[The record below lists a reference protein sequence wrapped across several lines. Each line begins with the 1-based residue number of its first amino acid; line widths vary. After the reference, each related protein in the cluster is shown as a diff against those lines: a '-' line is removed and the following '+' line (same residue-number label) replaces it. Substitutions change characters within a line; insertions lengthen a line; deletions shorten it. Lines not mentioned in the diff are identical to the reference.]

1 MPSNNPHTDGITPSR
16 VKDPRVGVDV
26 EACFSKG
33 VMEGSSGPKTRFL
46 WTPHAAEILDVF
58 VSCSCFVAL
67 RLDRVRL
74 VILQQC
80 DGTVRAR
87 VTEVTGRTCA
97 AASERKSLYHVT
109 YSESLSPCHHW
120 HTTRLASSCPPRPPR
135 LYSSVHYTRYHRHRH
150 FFLEGQDSPRRAQ
163 ALRSDIHE

>member
-1 MPSNNPHTDGITPSR
+1 MPSNNPHTNGITPSR

-26 EACFSKG
+26 EAYFSKG

-97 AASERKSLYHVT
+97 LYHVT
-109 YSESLSPCHHW
+109 YSERPGFLAVRVVSLPPLAHYTSCILLSSSPAWPLFLRSLHSLSSPS
-120 HTTRLASSCPPRPPR
+120 TL
-135 LYSSVHYTRYHRHRH
+135 
-150 FFLEGQDSPRRAQ
+150 FLEGQDSPRRAQ
-163 ALRSDIHE
+163 APRSDIHE